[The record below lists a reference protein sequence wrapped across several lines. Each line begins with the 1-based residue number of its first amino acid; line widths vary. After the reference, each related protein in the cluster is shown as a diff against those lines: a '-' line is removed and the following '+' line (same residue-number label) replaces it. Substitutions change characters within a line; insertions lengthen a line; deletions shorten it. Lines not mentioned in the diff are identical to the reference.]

1 MTPRCGWSPRA
12 ARRTLPGVLRQDEA
26 TGLLDVAAVAADD
39 EDPVHL
45 RDRAVLEL
53 LYATGIRVGELV
65 GLDVD
70 DVDFGAD
77 VVTVMGKGAKER
89 TRAVRASCA
98 RSR

>member
-1 MTPRCGWSPRA
+1 M
-12 ARRTLPGVLRQDEA
+12 LRQDEA

-39 EDPVHL
+39 DDPVHL

-53 LYATGIRVGELV
+53 LYASGIRVGELV

-77 VVTVMGKGAKER
+77 VVRGHGQGGQGAQR
-89 TRAVRASCA
+89 PVRASRPA
-98 RSR
+98 WR